1 MKNVWLHL
9 SAIFVLVCPCW
20 CQFRGGQDYRE
31 TVGPITDVLRRGKIS
46 ASLEFWGSCS
56 DQYTFPDFPPVTIP
70 SSHSAPP
77 LQTLREMFKDDKEM
91 QVTQEL
97 DGTVRMIEKSVPQD
111 LLNVQ
116 IGRISFDEEQKR
128 VSPMY
133 IPQNV
138 LRFIT
143 HVPPPQKS
151 K

>member
-1 MKNVWLHL
+1 
-9 SAIFVLVCPCW
+9 
-20 CQFRGGQDYRE
+20 
-31 TVGPITDVLRRGKIS
+31 
-46 ASLEFWGSCS
+46 
-56 DQYTFPDFPPVTIP
+56 
-70 SSHSAPP
+70 
-77 LQTLREMFKDDKEM
+77 MFKDDKEM
-91 QVTQEL
+91 QVTQEP